1 MGERG
6 KKVAVDA
13 YYNEAVEKSD
23 KTLLMCNF
31 DRISA
36 VKILLK
42 YQLFQKLWLIVF
54 SFFLRLTTILLAVL
68 RLAVNLIET
77 LEHGKGHEPCAS
89 PGW

>member
-42 YQLFQKLWLIVF
+42 YQLFPKIMVNCLFVFFTPNNYIVGRF
-54 SFFLRLTTILLAVL
+54 TT
-68 RLAVNLIET
+68 N
-77 LEHGKGHEPCAS
+77 GKRH
-89 PGW
+89 